1 MTHLADV
8 WRPPG
13 LGSTPHGSTWLG
25 STRAFAFAYDL
36 GLVLCGSLFIALSA
50 QVALPLPFS
59 PVPVTGQTFAVLAV
73 GAALGRARGVAAVLT
88 YLAEGASGLPVFAGG
103 AAGIAPLL
111 GPTAGY
117 LFGFVPGA
125 WLCGALA
132 ERGWDR
138 RVGGTIA
145 AMLIG
150 NAAIFALGLP
160 WLARYVGASNAF
172 ALGFWPFLP
181 GDVVKIGLAAAALP
195 LAWKWAGRKRGAP
208 HDTAT

>member
-1 MTHLADV
+1 MTYLADV
-8 WRPPG
+8 WRPS
-13 LGSTPHGSTWLG
+13 STG
-25 STRAFAFAYDL
+25 STRLGSSRAVALAYDL
-36 GLVLCGSLFIALSA
+36 GVVLLGSLFIALSA

-73 GAALGRARGVAAVLT
+73 GAALGRARGTASVLA
-88 YLAEGASGLPVFAGG
+88 YLGEGAAGLPVFAGG

-111 GPTAGY
+111 GPTGGY
-117 LFGFVPGA
+117 LLGFLPGA

-145 AMLIG
+145 AMLLG
-150 NAAIFALGLP
+150 NAAIFAVGLP
-160 WLARYVGASNAF
+160 WLSGFVGASNAL

-195 LAWKWAGRKRGAP
+195 LVWKWVGGKA
-208 HDTAT
+208 